1 MEFYLSTK
9 GKDKLG
15 YQGYRYTLDR
25 KCGDLE
31 YWRCEN
37 RACKGRVVMDK
48 RQIFSDSDHIHGPD
62 TAATA
67 IQQSVSRIKMS
78 ASQSYDPPSSIINR
92 ELSQDLLPEMPGY
105 FPINCTL
112 L

>member
-1 MEFYLSTK
+1 MIENI
-9 GKDKLG
+9 
-15 YQGYRYTLDR
+15 RY
-25 KCGDLE
+25 
-31 YWRCEN
+31 EN
-37 RACKGRVVMDK
+37 RACKGRVVTDK
-48 RQIFSDSDHIHGPD
+48 RQIYSESDHIHGPD

-92 ELSQDLLPEMPGY
+92 ELSQDLPQEMRGY

>member
-1 MEFYLSTK
+1 MEFYPSTK

-15 YQGYRYTLDR
+15 YQGYWYTLDR
-25 KCGDLE
+25 KPGDRE

-37 RACKGRVVMDK
+37 CACKGRVVTDK
-48 RQIFSDSDHIHGPD
+48 RQIYSESDHIHSPD

-92 ELSQDLLPEMPGY
+92 ELSQDLL
-105 FPINCTL
+105 
-112 L
+112 